1 VEQVHKHLAAGH
13 PVVGTIPSSYLSPAD
28 PFNPGMSHC
37 IVFYKDA
44 PNTLTA
50 MNPWEAFA
58 QCNTDAWWASRFCF
72 GQVWVLEKVA
82 TPLSIPTGWKDDGHT
97 LTAPNGHRVVLGFRT
112 HVLSQAWHPDNQPL
126 EEEHSSTQLFDG
138 FRLTYNPK
146 DGVREQYLGSAVV
159 DLDNSLNAAYKKEVQ
174 QTADYQAL
182 MNKYGPLEKVN
193 EELNAELDKAEAQI
207 KSLSSSPAVAPQP
220 DTSAIHSKLQS
231 AFNEILASL

>member
-1 VEQVHKHLAAGH
+1 
-13 PVVGTIPSSYLSPAD
+13 
-28 PFNPGMSHC
+28 
-37 IVFYKDA
+37 
-44 PNTLTA
+44 
-50 MNPWEAFA
+50 
-58 QCNTDAWWASRFCF
+58 
-72 GQVWVLEKVA
+72 VWVLEKVA